1 VATKDIEE
9 AVYTALTAS
18 GTLTALVSTRIYP
31 FMLPQEIVLPA
42 IIFYRISGMRT
53 PAMGT
58 DLTLMESRIQVTIWA
73 DSLLATRTISD
84 AVRGV
89 MERWRATHGSVVI
102 KDSLLDSESDGYNDD
117 IEGYEC
123 IHEYRIFHT

>member
-1 VATKDIEE
+1 MATKDIEE

-42 IIFYRISGMRT
+42 IVFFRVSGLRT
-53 PAMGT
+53 PVMGV
-58 DLTLMESRIQVTIWA
+58 DLGLMESRIQVIIWA

>member
-42 IIFYRISGMRT
+42 IVFFRVSGLRT
-53 PAMGT
+53 PVMGV
-58 DLTLMESRIQVTIWA
+58 DLGLMESRIQVIIWA